1 MPSLR
6 ILSGGAAHGLVKAL
20 TPTFEAATVY
30 TISGDFGAVG
40 GMRQRLIDGE
50 QPDLVILTA
59 AVLRDL
65 SEKRIIDAA
74 SIRDIG
80 TVPTSIA
87 VKNGQKLPDVSDADA
102 LCRALLA
109 ADAIYFPDPEL
120 ATAGIH
126 FHNVVKTLGILDQV
140 QPRLRTFPNGAT
152 SMRALAESTDLNPI
166 GCTQAT
172 EIVATAGVT
181 LVASLPAPHHLN
193 TIYTAGVVM
202 GSPHAVAARTLAALL
217 CSAENMALRQCCAFD

>member
-1 MPSLR
+1 MPILR
-6 ILSGGAAHGLVKAL
+6 ILSGGAAHGLVKTL
-20 TPTFEAATVY
+20 TPTFEASTGYTV
-30 TISGDFGAVG
+30 SGDFGAVG

-50 QPDLVILTA
+50 RPDLVILTA
-59 AVLRDL
+59 AILREL
-65 SEKRIIDAA
+65 GEKQIVDAA

-87 VKNGQKLPDVSDADA
+87 VRDSQTLPDVSDPDA
-102 LCRALLA
+102 LRRALLA
-109 ADAIYFPDPEL
+109 ADAIYFPDPQL

-126 FHNVVKTLGILDQV
+126 FRNVLKALGILDQV

-152 SMRALAESTDLNPI
+152 AMRALAEAPERQPI

-172 EIVATAGVT
+172 EIVATVGVT

-193 TIYTAGVVM
+193 TIYTAGTVT
-202 GSPHAVAARTLAALL
+202 GSPHAVAAHTLAALL
-217 CSAENMALRQCCAFD
+217 CSAENAALRQSCAFS